1 MSCFSNTSASGRKS
15 IVSGRILPATIGFF
29 LLASTASVVVPD
41 VAYAQQYRFS
51 TVEITGNQRIE
62 SGTILTYAGIGR
74 GERVSAAELNDAYQ
88 RILASGLFES
98 VEIIPQGNQLVI
110 RVVEFPTVNRISIE
124 GNRRLKDEDLM
135 AALQSQPRRVFS
147 PAVAE
152 ADAQTITEVYSAAG
166 RLAATV
172 EPKIIRRSNN
182 RVDLVFEITEGR
194 VVEVERLSFVGN
206 RAFSER
212 RLRRVLETKQA
223 GIFRELI
230 RSDSFIADRVEFD
243 KQVLRDFYL
252 SRGYVDFETLSVN
265 SELVRARDGFLVT
278 FNIREGQQ
286 FRVGEVTVVSDLEE
300 ADPDLFMDEVRMRS
314 GAIYSPSLI
323 EENIARLERLAI
335 REEIDFV
342 RVEPRVTR
350 NDADLTLDVEY
361 VLTRG
366 PRVFVE
372 RIDIEG
378 NNTTLDRVVRNR
390 FRVVEGDPFN
400 PREIRESAE
409 RVRALGYFS
418 NADVNAREG
427 SSPDQVVI
435 DVDVEEQPTGSL
447 SFGASYSADSG
458 AAFTVGFSER
468 NFLGRGQTIAVDLN
482 TASSS
487 QSGTFRFV
495 EPNLL
500 GRDLAFGLDLGY
512 VTTDS
517 NNSTFDTRRVN
528 ITPSLTFPVSENG
541 RLQTYFTLEQN
552 KVFGVDTGS
561 TQTDAGPPVI
571 TVPKSSDLLLQDQ
584 DAGAQITSAI
594 GYNYS
599 FDTRRTGLNPDAGI
613 VFRFGQEYAG
623 LGGDAK
629 YIRTTALLGGEAKVW
644 NGDVTLRGILEGGAH
659 HSLGGT
665 TSTVLDR
672 FRHSSSQLRG
682 FSSNGIGPYDKGD
695 HLGGNYYAYA
705 RIEAD
710 FPLGLPEE
718 YGISGGLFLDAG
730 SVWGLDN
737 TATTVNF
744 VNGVATPGQ
753 IDDDFALRATIGFSI
768 FWDTPLGPLRF
779 NFSQPLKEEANDVTR
794 SFDLTISTQF

>member
-1 MSCFSNTSASGRKS
+1 MSSYFKTRKT
-15 IVSGRILPATIGFF
+15 VKAGRILPATVGFF
-29 LLASTASVVVPD
+29 LLTSAASVVVPD
-41 VAYAQQYRFS
+41 VAFAQQYRFNS
-51 TVEITGNQRIE
+51 VDVTGNQRIE
-62 SGTILTYAGIGR
+62 GATILTYAGIAR
-74 GERVSAAELNDAYQ
+74 GESVSAARLNDAYQ

-98 VEIIPQGNQLVI
+98 VEIEPRGSQLVI
-110 RVVEFPTVNRISIE
+110 KVVEFPTINRISIE
-124 GNRRLKDEDLM
+124 GNRRLKDGDLM

-147 PAVAE
+147 ASVAE
-152 ADAQTITEVYSAAG
+152 ADAQTITEAYSAAG

-172 EPKIIRRSNN
+172 EPRIIRRSNN

-223 GIFRELI
+223 GFFRELI
-230 RSDSFIADRVEFD
+230 RADSFIADRIEFD

-278 FNIREGQQ
+278 FNVREGQQ

-300 ADPDLFMDEVRMRS
+300 ADPDLFLDETRMKS
-314 GAIYSPSLI
+314 GAVYAPALI

-350 NDADLTLDVEY
+350 NDEDLTLDVEF

-418 NADVNAREG
+418 NAEVNAREG
-427 SSPDQVVI
+427 SSADQVVI

-458 AAFTVGFSER
+458 AAFTIGFSER

-500 GRDLAFGLDLGY
+500 GRDLAFGLNLGY

-517 NNSTFDTRRVN
+517 DNSTFDTRRIN
-528 ITPSLTFPVSENG
+528 LSPSLTFPVSQNG
-541 RLQTYFTLEQN
+541 RLQVYYSLEQN
-552 KVFGVDTGS
+552 KIFDVA
-561 TQTDAGPPVI
+561 AGR
-571 TVPKSSDLLLQDQ
+571 SQLLINDQ
-584 DAGAQITSAI
+584 AAGAQITSAI

-599 FDTRRTGLNPDAGI
+599 FDTRRTGLNPDAG
-613 VFRFGQEYAG
+613 VVLRFGQEYAG

-629 YIRTTALLGGEAKVW
+629 YIRTTALLGAETKIW
-644 NGDVTLRGILEGGAH
+644 NNDVTVRGILEGGAH
-659 HSLGGT
+659 HSLGNT
-665 TSTVLDR
+665 NSTVLDR
-672 FRHSSSQLRG
+672 FSHSSSQLRG
-682 FSSNGIGPYDKGD
+682 FSSNGIGPFDAGD

-705 RIEAD
+705 RLEAD

-718 YGISGGLFLDAG
+718 YGITGGLFLDAG
-730 SVWGLDN
+730 SVWGLDDDLG
-737 TATTVNF
+737 
-744 VNGVATPGQ
+744 GV
-753 IDDDFALRATIGFSI
+753 IDDDFDLRATVGFSV

-779 NFSQPLKEEANDVTR
+779 NFSHPLQESANDETR

>member
-427 SSPDQVVI
+427 STPDQVVI

-458 AAFTVGFSER
+458 AAFTIGFSER
-468 NFLGRGQTIAVDLN
+468 NFLGRGQSISVDLN

-517 NNSTFDTRRVN
+517 DNATFDTRRIN
-528 ITPSLTFPVSENG
+528 FTPSLTFPVSQNG
-541 RLQTYFTLEQN
+541 RLRVYYTLEQN
-552 KVFGVDTGS
+552 KIFDVDNATAS
-561 TQTDAGPPVI
+561 ALLIADEAAG
-571 TVPKSSDLLLQDQ
+571 TLT
-584 DAGAQITSAI
+584 TSAL

-599 FDTRRTGLNPDAGI
+599 FDTRRTGLNPDAG
-613 VFRFGQEYAG
+613 VVLRFGQEFAG
-623 LGGDAK
+623 LGGDAE
-629 YIRTTALLGGEAKVW
+629 YIRTTALLGAETKAW
-644 NGDVTLRGILEGGAH
+644 NGDVTLRGILEGGIH
-659 HSLGGT
+659 HSLGDT
-665 TSTVLDR
+665 NSTVLDR

-682 FSSNGIGPYDKGD
+682 FSSNGIGPYDSGD

-705 RIEAD
+705 RLEAD

-730 SVWGLDN
+730 SVWGLDDN
-737 TATTVNF
+737 LGGT
-744 VNGVATPGQ
+744 
-753 IDDDFALRATIGFSI
+753 ISDDFELRATVGFSI

-779 NFSQPLKEEANDVTR
+779 NFSQPLKEEANDDTR

>member
-427 SSPDQVVI
+427 STPDQVVI

-447 SFGASYSADSG
+447 SFGASYSVDSG
-458 AAFTVGFSER
+458 AAFTIGFSER
-468 NFLGRGQTIAVDLN
+468 NFLGRGQTISVDLN

-517 NNSTFDTRRVN
+517 NNSTFDTRRIN
-528 ITPSLTFPVSENG
+528 FTPSLTFPVSQNG
-541 RLQTYFTLEQN
+541 RLRVYYTLEQN
-552 KVFGVDTGS
+552 KVFGVDNATAS
-561 TQTDAGPPVI
+561 QLLINDENLETQT
-571 TVPKSSDLLLQDQ
+571 
-584 DAGAQITSAI
+584 TSAI

-599 FDTRRTGLNPDAGI
+599 FDTRRTGLNPDAG
-613 VFRFGQEYAG
+613 VVLRFGQEFAG
-623 LGGDAK
+623 LGGDAE
-629 YIRTTALLGGEAKVW
+629 YIRTTALLGAETKAW
-644 NGDVTLRGILEGGAH
+644 NGDVTLRGILEGGIH

-665 TSTVLDR
+665 NSTVLDR
-672 FRHSSSQLRG
+672 FRHSNSQLRG
-682 FSSNGIGPYDKGD
+682 FSSNGIGPYDDGD

-705 RIEAD
+705 RLEAD

-718 YGISGGLFLDAG
+718 YGITGGLFLDAG
-730 SVWGLDN
+730 SVWGLDDN
-737 TATTVNF
+737 N
-744 VNGVATPGQ
+744 NGHGGF
-753 IDDDFALRATIGFSI
+753 IDDDFALRATVGFSI

-779 NFSQPLKEEANDVTR
+779 NFSQPLKEEANDDTR

>member
-1 MSCFSNTSASGRKS
+1 MSCFFKTTGTGQKTPISD
-15 IVSGRILPATIGFF
+15 RILPATLGFF
-29 LLASTASVVVPD
+29 LLTSAASVFVPD
-41 VAYAQQYRFS
+41 VAYAQQFRFS
-51 TVEITGNQRIE
+51 SVEIEGNQRIE
-62 SGTILTYAGIGR
+62 GATILSHAGIGR
-74 GERVSAAELNDAYQ
+74 GESVSAAELNDAYQ

-98 VEIIPQGNQLVI
+98 VEIVPSGSRLVI
-110 RVVEFPTVNRISIE
+110 HVVEFPTINRISIE
-124 GNRRLKDEDLM
+124 GNRRLKDDDLLTV
-135 AALQSQPRRVFS
+135 LQSRPRHVFS
-147 PAVAE
+147 AAVAE
-152 ADAQTITEVYSAAG
+152 ADAQSITEAYSASG

-172 EPKIIRRSNN
+172 EPRIIRRSNN
-182 RVDLVFEITEGR
+182 RVDLVFEITEGK

-223 GIFRELI
+223 GFFRALV
-230 RSDSFIADRVEFD
+230 RSDSFIADRIEFD

-278 FNIREGQQ
+278 FNVREGQQ
-286 FRVGEVTVVSDLEE
+286 FRVGEVTVVSDLES
-300 ADPDLFMDEVRMRS
+300 ADPDLFLDETRMKS
-314 GAIYSPSLI
+314 GAVYAPSLI
-323 EENIARLERLAI
+323 EENIARLERFAI
-335 REEIDFV
+335 REEIDFL

-350 NDADLTLDVEY
+350 NDADLTLDVEF

-400 PREIRESAE
+400 PREIRESAA

-418 NADVNAREG
+418 NAEVNAREG
-427 SSPDQVVI
+427 SSADQVVI

-458 AAFTVGFSER
+458 ASFAIGFSER
-468 NFLGRGQTIAVDLN
+468 NFLGRGQTISVDLN

-487 QSGTFRFV
+487 QSGKFRFV

-517 NNSTFDTRRVN
+517 NNSTFDTRRIN
-528 ITPSLTFPVSENG
+528 FSPSLTFPVSANG
-541 RLQTYFTLEQN
+541 RLQVYYSLEQN
-552 KVFGVDTGS
+552 KIFNVSNTASQILQND
-561 TQTDAGPPVI
+561 QTN
-571 TVPKSSDLLLQDQ
+571 
-584 DAGAQITSAI
+584 GAQVTSAL

-599 FDTRRTGLNPDAGI
+599 FDTRRTGLNPDAG
-613 VFRFGQEYAG
+613 VVLRFGQKFAG
-623 LGGDAK
+623 LGGDSK
-629 YIRTTALLGGEAKVW
+629 YIRTTALLGAEAKVW
-644 NGDVTLRGILEGGAH
+644 NNEVTVRGILEGGIQ
-659 HSLGGT
+659 HSLSDT
-665 TSTVLDR
+665 NSSVLDR
-672 FRHSSSQLRG
+672 FTHSSSQLRG
-682 FSSNGIGPYDKGD
+682 FSSNGIGPFDAGD
-695 HLGGNYYAYA
+695 HLGGNKYVYA
-705 RIEAD
+705 RLETD

-718 YGISGGLFLDAG
+718 YGITGGLFVDAG
-730 SVWGLDN
+730 SVWGLDDN
-737 TATTVNF
+737 LA
-744 VNGVATPGQ
+744 GA
-753 IDDDFALRATIGFSI
+753 IDDSFELRAAVGFSV
-768 FWDTPLGPLRF
+768 FWTTPLGPLRF
-779 NFSQPLKEEANDVTR
+779 NFSQPLKEFANDDTR

>member
-1 MSCFSNTSASGRKS
+1 MRCFSHTSASGRKS
-15 IVSGRILPATIGFF
+15 VVSGRILPATIGFF
-29 LLASTASVVVPD
+29 LLASTASVVIPD

-62 SGTILTYAGIGR
+62 SGTILTYAGIAR
-74 GERVSAAELNDAYQ
+74 GERVSGAQLNDAYQ

-98 VEIIPQGNQLVI
+98 VEIVPQGSQLVI
-110 RVVEFPTVNRISIE
+110 NVVEFPTINRISIE

-135 AALQSQPRRVFS
+135 PALQSQPRRVFS

-152 ADAQTITEVYSAAG
+152 ADAQTITEAYSASG

-172 EPKIIRRSNN
+172 EPRIIRRSNN

-230 RSDSFIADRVEFD
+230 RSDSFIADRIEFD

-265 SELVRARDGFLVT
+265 SELVRSRDGFLVT
-278 FNIREGQQ
+278 FNVREGQQ

-300 ADPDLFMDEVRMRS
+300 ADPDLFLDEVRMRS

-335 REEIDFV
+335 REEINFV

-350 NDADLTLDVEY
+350 NDEELTLDVEY

-435 DVDVEEQPTGSL
+435 DVDVEERPTGSL
-447 SFGASYSADSG
+447 SFGASYSADDG
-458 AAFTVGFSER
+458 AAFTIGFSER

-517 NNSTFDTRRVN
+517 DNSSFDTRRIN
-528 ITPSLTFPVSENG
+528 FTPSLTFPVSANG
-541 RLQTYFTLEQN
+541 RLQVYYTLEQN
-552 KVFGVDTGS
+552 KVFDVDNATAS
-561 TQTDAGPPVI
+561 Q
-571 TVPKSSDLLLQDQ
+571 LLINDENL
-584 DAGAQITSAI
+584 GAQTTSAI

-599 FDTRRTGLNPDAGI
+599 FDTRRTGLNPDAG
-613 VFRFGQEYAG
+613 VVLRFGQEFAG
-623 LGGDAK
+623 LGGDAE
-629 YIRTTALLGGEAKVW
+629 YIRTTALLGGETKVW
-644 NGDVTLRGILEGGAH
+644 SGDVTLRGILEGGIH
-659 HSLGGT
+659 HSLGDT

-672 FRHSSSQLRG
+672 FRHRSSQLRG
-682 FSSNGIGPYDKGD
+682 FSSNGIGPYDSGD

-705 RIEAD
+705 RLEAD

-718 YGISGGLFLDAG
+718 YGITGGLFLDAG
-730 SVWGLDN
+730 SVWGLDDN
-737 TATTVNF
+737 LA
-744 VNGVATPGQ
+744 GA
-753 IDDDFALRATIGFSI
+753 IDDDFELRATVGFSV

-779 NFSQPLKEEANDVTR
+779 NFSHPLKEEANDVTR

>member
-1 MSCFSNTSASGRKS
+1 MSCFFNTTGTGRKS
-15 IVSGRILPATIGFF
+15 LTSGRILPATIGFF
-29 LLASTASVVVPD
+29 LLTSAASVMVPD
-41 VAYAQQYRFS
+41 VAYAQQYRF
-51 TVEITGNQRIE
+51 TNVEIAGNQRIE
-62 SGTILTYAGIGR
+62 GATILTYAGIAR
-74 GERVSAAELNDAYQ
+74 GESVSASELNDAYQ

-98 VEIIPQGNQLVI
+98 VEIEPRGSQLVI
-110 RVVEFPTVNRISIE
+110 RVVEFPTINRISIE

-135 AALQSQPRRVFS
+135 AVLQSQPRRVFS
-147 PAVAE
+147 AAVAE
-152 ADAQTITEVYSAAG
+152 VDAQTIIEAYSAAG

-172 EPKIIRRSNN
+172 EPRIIRRSSN

-194 VVEVERLSFVGN
+194 VIEVERLSFVGN

-230 RSDSFIADRVEFD
+230 RSDSFIADRIEFD
-243 KQVLRDFYL
+243 KQILRDFYL

-278 FNIREGQQ
+278 FNVREGQQ
-286 FRVGEVTVVSDLEE
+286 FRVGDVTVVSDLDA
-300 ADPDLFMDEVRMRS
+300 ADPDLFLDETRMKT
-314 GAIYSPSLI
+314 GAIYSPALV

-350 NDADLTLDVEY
+350 NDETLTLDVEY
-361 VLTRG
+361 ILTRG

-409 RVRALGYFS
+409 RIRALGYFS
-418 NADVNAREG
+418 NAEVNAREG
-427 SSPDQVVI
+427 TSSDQVVI

-458 AAFTVGFSER
+458 VAFAVGFSER

-487 QSGTFRFV
+487 QSSTFRFV

-500 GRDLAFGLDLGY
+500 GRDLSFGLSLGY

-517 NNSTFDTRRVN
+517 DNSTFDTRRIN
-528 ITPSLTFPVSENG
+528 FSPSLSFPVSENG
-541 RLQTYFTLEQN
+541 RLQVYYSLEEN
-552 KVFGVDTGS
+552 KVLNVDDTTAS
-561 TQTDAGPPVI
+561 Q
-571 TVPKSSDLLLQDQ
+571 LLINDEAL
-584 DAGAQITSAI
+584 GAQMTSAV

-599 FDTRRTGLNPDAGI
+599 FDTRRTGLNPDAG
-613 VFRFGQEYAG
+613 VVLRFGQEYAG
-623 LGGDAK
+623 LGGDSE
-629 YIRTTALLGGEAKVW
+629 YIRTTALLGAETKVW
-644 NGDVTLRGILEGGAH
+644 NDEVTVRGILEGGVH
-659 HSLGGT
+659 HSLNGT

-672 FRHSSSQLRG
+672 FTHSSSQLRG
-682 FSSNGIGPYDKGD
+682 FSSNGIGPYDSGD

-705 RIEAD
+705 RLEAD
-710 FPLGLPEE
+710 FPVGLPEE
-718 YGISGGLFLDAG
+718 YGITGGLFLDAG
-730 SVWGLDN
+730 SVWGLDDDLAG
-737 TATTVNF
+737 T
-744 VNGVATPGQ
+744 
-753 IDDDFALRATIGFSI
+753 IDDSFDLRATIGFSV

-779 NFSQPLKEEANDVTR
+779 NFSQPLQESLNDDTR

>member
-1 MSCFSNTSASGRKS
+1 MLLFSNTSASGRKS
-15 IVSGRILPATIGFF
+15 VVSGRILPATIGFF
-29 LLASTASVVVPD
+29 LLASTASVVIPD

-62 SGTILTYAGIGR
+62 SGTILTYAGIAR
-74 GERVSAAELNDAYQ
+74 GERVSAAQLNDAYQ

-98 VEIIPQGNQLVI
+98 VEIVPQGNQLVI
-110 RVVEFPTVNRISIE
+110 NVVEFPTINRISIE
-124 GNRRLKDEDLM
+124 GNRRLKDEDLLP
-135 AALQSQPRRVFS
+135 ALQSQPRRVFS

-152 ADAQTITEVYSAAG
+152 ADAQTITEAYSASG

-172 EPKIIRRSNN
+172 EPRIIRRSNN

-230 RSDSFIADRVEFD
+230 RSDSFIADRIEFD

-265 SELVRARDGFLVT
+265 SELVRSRDGFLVT
-278 FNIREGQQ
+278 FNVREGQQ

-300 ADPDLFMDEVRMRS
+300 ADPDLFLDEVRMRG

-350 NDADLTLDVEY
+350 NDEELTLDVEY

-458 AAFTVGFSER
+458 AAFTIGFSER

-517 NNSTFDTRRVN
+517 DNSSFDTRRIN
-528 ITPSLTFPVSENG
+528 FTPSLTFPVSANG
-541 RLQTYFTLEQN
+541 RLQVYYTLEQN
-552 KVFGVDTGS
+552 KVFDVDNATAS
-561 TQTDAGPPVI
+561 Q
-571 TVPKSSDLLLQDQ
+571 LLINDENL
-584 DAGAQITSAI
+584 GAQTTSAI

-599 FDTRRTGLNPDAGI
+599 FDTRRTGLNPDAG
-613 VFRFGQEYAG
+613 VVLRFGQEFAG
-623 LGGDAK
+623 LGGDAE

-644 NGDVTLRGILEGGAH
+644 NGDVTVRGILEGSIH
-659 HSLGGT
+659 HSLGDT
-665 TSTVLDR
+665 NSTVLDR

-682 FSSNGIGPYDKGD
+682 FSSNGIGPYDSGD

-705 RIEAD
+705 RLEAD

-718 YGISGGLFLDAG
+718 YGITGGLFLDAG
-730 SVWGLDN
+730 SVWGLDDN
-737 TATTVNF
+737 LA
-744 VNGVATPGQ
+744 GA
-753 IDDDFALRATIGFSI
+753 IDDDFELRATVGFSV

-779 NFSQPLKEEANDVTR
+779 NFSHPLKEEANDDTR

>member
-1 MSCFSNTSASGRKS
+1 MRCFSNTSASGRKS
-15 IVSGRILPATIGFF
+15 VVSGRILPATIGFF

-41 VAYAQQYRFS
+41 VVYAQQYRFS

-62 SGTILTYAGIGR
+62 SGTILTYAGIAR
-74 GERVSAAELNDAYQ
+74 GERVSAAQLNDAYQ

-98 VEIIPQGNQLVI
+98 VEIVPQGNQLVI
-110 RVVEFPTVNRISIE
+110 NVVEFPTINRISIE

-135 AALQSQPRRVFS
+135 PALQSQPRRVFS

-152 ADAQTITEVYSAAG
+152 TDAQTITEAYSASG

-172 EPKIIRRSNN
+172 EPRIIRRSNN

-230 RSDSFIADRVEFD
+230 RSDSFIADRIEFD

-265 SELVRARDGFLVT
+265 SELVRSRDGFLVT
-278 FNIREGQQ
+278 FNVREGQQ
-286 FRVGEVTVVSDLEE
+286 FRVGEVTVVSDIEE
-300 ADPDLFMDEVRMRS
+300 ADPDLFLDEVRMRS
-314 GAIYSPSLI
+314 GAVYSPSLI

-335 REEIDFV
+335 REKIDFV

-350 NDADLTLDVEY
+350 NDEELTLDVEY

-458 AAFTVGFSER
+458 AAFTIGFSER

-495 EPNLL
+495 EPTLL

-517 NNSTFDTRRVN
+517 NNASFDTRRIN
-528 ITPSLTFPVSENG
+528 ITPSLTFPVSQNG
-541 RLQTYFTLEQN
+541 RLQVYYTLEQN
-552 KVFGVDTGS
+552 KIFDVNNATAS
-561 TQTDAGPPVI
+561 Q
-571 TVPKSSDLLLQDQ
+571 LLINDENLE
-584 DAGAQITSAI
+584 AQMTSAI

-599 FDTRRTGLNPDAGI
+599 FDTRRTGLNPDAGV
-613 VFRFGQEYAG
+613 VFRFGQEFAG
-623 LGGDAK
+623 LGGDAE

-644 NGDVTLRGILEGGAH
+644 NGDVTVRGILEGGIH

-665 TSTVLDR
+665 NSTVLDR

-682 FSSNGIGPYDKGD
+682 FSSNGIGPYDDGD

-705 RIEAD
+705 RLETD

-718 YGISGGLFLDAG
+718 YGITGGLFLDAG
-730 SVWGLDN
+730 SVWGLDDN
-737 TATTVNF
+737 N
-744 VNGVATPGQ
+744 NGHGGF
-753 IDDDFALRATIGFSI
+753 IDDDFALRATVGFSI

-779 NFSQPLKEEANDVTR
+779 NFSQPLKEEANDKTR

>member
-517 NNSTFDTRRVN
+517 DNATFDTRRIN
-528 ITPSLTFPVSENG
+528 FTPSLTFPVSQNG
-541 RLQTYFTLEQN
+541 RLRVYYTLEQN
-552 KVFGVDTGS
+552 KVFDVDNATAS
-561 TQTDAGPPVI
+561 QLLINDENLETQT
-571 TVPKSSDLLLQDQ
+571 
-584 DAGAQITSAI
+584 TSAI

-599 FDTRRTGLNPDAGI
+599 FDTRRTGLNPDAG
-613 VFRFGQEYAG
+613 VVLRFGQEFAG
-623 LGGDAK
+623 LGGDAE
-629 YIRTTALLGGEAKVW
+629 YIRTTALLGAETKAW
-644 NGDVTLRGILEGGAH
+644 NGDVTLRGILEGGIH
-659 HSLGGT
+659 HSLGDT
-665 TSTVLDR
+665 NSTVLDR

-682 FSSNGIGPYDKGD
+682 FSSNGIGPYDDGD

-705 RIEAD
+705 RLEAD

-718 YGISGGLFLDAG
+718 YGITGGLFLDAG
-730 SVWGLDN
+730 SVWGLDDN
-737 TATTVNF
+737 LGGTI
-744 VNGVATPGQ
+744 P
-753 IDDDFALRATIGFSI
+753 DDFALRATVGFSI

-779 NFSQPLKEEANDVTR
+779 NFSQPLKEEANDETR